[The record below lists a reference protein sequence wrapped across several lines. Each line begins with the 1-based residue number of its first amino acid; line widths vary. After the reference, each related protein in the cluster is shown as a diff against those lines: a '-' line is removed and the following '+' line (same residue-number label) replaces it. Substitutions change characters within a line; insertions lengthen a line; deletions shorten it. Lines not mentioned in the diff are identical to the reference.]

1 MFLCCS
7 ECRQPIDRTHH
18 VLERGGRNPDGSARR
33 RDVHL
38 CSIRCV
44 YAATHP
50 TDHRAGLAAAR
61 IAARTGAA

>member
-1 MFLCCS
+1 MTRCS
-7 ECRQPIDRTHH
+7 ICAAPIDRTHH
-18 VLERGGRNPDGSARR
+18 VLERGGRDPDGTIRR

-50 TDHRAGLAAAR
+50 ADLQG
-61 IAARTGAA
+61 GPS

>member
-1 MFLCCS
+1 MSVCS

-18 VLERGGRNPDGSARR
+18 VLERGGRNPDGTIRR

-44 YAATHP
+44 YASTHP
-50 TDHRAGLAAAR
+50 TDLQ
-61 IAARTGAA
+61 GAPS